1 MTRAVPQR
9 PIEDRISDS
18 SFALPTIELAAPM
31 PGFPAHRRFVLVSLH
46 DEGLLYALTSM
57 DDAELRFLVVPPAP
71 FFPEY
76 APEIGDDALEALGWP
91 EADQV
96 LLLLVITASEAQ
108 TSANLL
114 APIVVN
120 QANRRAIQV
129 VLNGTDMPVRALMTA
144 SA

>member
-1 MTRAVPQR
+1 MTTTL
-9 PIEDRISDS
+9 
-18 SFALPTIELAAPM
+18 ALPTIEFATPM
-31 PGFPAHRRFVLVSLH
+31 LGFPAHRRFVLVRV
-46 DEGLLYALTSM
+46 DNDGLLYALTSL
-57 DDAELRFLVVPPAP
+57 DDSDLRFLVVPPAP
-71 FFPEY
+71 FFPDY
-76 APEIGDDALEALGWP
+76 APEIGDDALEALGRP
-91 EADQV
+91 DADEI

-120 QANRRAIQV
+120 QTNRRAIQV

>member
-1 MTRAVPQR
+1 MTKTVPIDER
-9 PIEDRISDS
+9 MTASTLT
-18 SFALPTIELAAPM
+18 LPTIELAAPM
-31 PGFPAHRRFVLVSLH
+31 PGFPAHRRFVLVRLD

-57 DDAELRFLVVPPAP
+57 DDSELRFLVVPPAP
-71 FFPEY
+71 FFPDY
-76 APEIGDDALEALGWP
+76 APEIGDDALEALGRP
-91 EADQV
+91 DADEI

-120 QANRRAIQV
+120 QTNRRAIQV